1 MALRA
6 RARSCILL
14 PCILPRGFTPMKL
27 GAAVP
32 RIEATQ

>member
-6 RARSCILL
+6 RAHS
-14 PCILPRGFTPMKL
+14 CILPRGFTPMKF

-32 RIEATQ
+32 RIEATR